1 MATDDELLRQIE
13 ELSEALE
20 AKDEDYEALKKESDD
35 IIEDY
40 MAQVV
45 ELSNKV
51 SKLSDVI
58 YDIHHLVKDVL

>member
-35 IIEDY
+35 IIEHY

-45 ELSNKV
+45 DLSNKV
-51 SKLSDVI
+51 SELSDVI
-58 YDIHHLVKDVL
+58 YSIHHLAKDVL